1 LTMSEIPSLTK
12 QKPRLVVF
20 DVEGII
26 IPKRRYLLF
35 EASRRI
41 GILPFIKMLWAGLL
55 YEAGLIGLET
65 ALRRIYKQ
73 LRDIAAD
80 DLFQLF
86 KKVPLIPRV
95 EEVFQEL
102 RQAGCKTALISSG
115 LPQAFV
121 QELATQ
127 LACDYAFGFELEI
140 ANGRLTGEIAGDTIE
155 LGGKSLVLK
164 KIMEK
169 EGLKPEDCAVVADDR
184 NNLPMFNLCST
195 RIGYNPDFLL
205 TRKSDIV
212 VKGDLTEILP
222 LLTGKPALS
231 RHSLTERDLL
241 RENIHIAGFLVAWFT
256 MYLRLNQ
263 FWVVF
268 VISMVTLTYMISELS
283 RMLGVDIPVV
293 SAVTWN
299 AALQPE
305 IYEFVT
311 APIFFAFGIM
321 LALLLFPAP
330 ISYASIAVFAF
341 GDGFATIFG
350 KTFGRHTFPYNKGKR
365 IEGTVFGFVFAL
377 FGALV
382 FVDPLRAVVG
392 AATAMIVETLPAPIN
407 DNLTMPLLA
416 GLAMFLLP

>member
-1 LTMSEIPSLTK
+1 MTMPEIPSPIK

-231 RHSLTERDLL
+231 RHPLTERDLL